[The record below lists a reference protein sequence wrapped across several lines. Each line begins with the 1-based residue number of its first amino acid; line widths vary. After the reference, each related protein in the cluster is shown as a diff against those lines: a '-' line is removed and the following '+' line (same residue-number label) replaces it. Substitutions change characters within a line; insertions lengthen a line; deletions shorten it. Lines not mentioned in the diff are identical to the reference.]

1 MIYFICSKPNQQLII
16 EELIDS
22 IAAGSELRFTDATR
36 GTIFLDKKD
45 ISSFQLLT
53 QQLQAEGPFTLTMLQ
68 SVNNEKLSNKVLDY
82 QHQLFSG
89 SYRDLNELLII
100 AMNQQNQDI
109 LSEFVN
115 FYNSLPPE
123 HLEFAKELIKNGGN
137 VVKTAASL
145 YFHRNTITNR
155 LQQFENLTNLDLRD
169 DNHRLLLRLL
179 DIYIHNVRDAQ
190 DN

>member
-68 SVNNEKLSNKVLDY
+68 SVKQGNENKSFLINKVHLEITKTNLLTL
-82 QHQLFSG
+82 LFSG
-89 SYRDLNELLII
+89 HI
-100 AMNQQNQDI
+100 A
-109 LSEFVN
+109 
-115 FYNSLPPE
+115 
-123 HLEFAKELIKNGGN
+123 
-137 VVKTAASL
+137 
-145 YFHRNTITNR
+145 
-155 LQQFENLTNLDLRD
+155 
-169 DNHRLLLRLL
+169 
-179 DIYIHNVRDAQ
+179 
-190 DN
+190 